1 MKSEEINSTVFKRDA
16 RDLKKLTA
24 QQERVLGLRFGQGRP
39 ATIEEVAYALGLT
52 VRTTRRIESEALRR
66 LRLSALDSVGSG
78 QCDWD
83 EV

>member
-1 MKSEEINSTVFKRDA
+1 MSVPS
-16 RDLKKLTA
+16 
-24 QQERVLGLRFGQGRP
+24 QQELVLRLRFGQGRP
-39 ATIEEVAYALGLT
+39 ATIQQVADALGLT
-52 VRTTRRIESEALRR
+52 VRTARRIEDEALRR

>member
-1 MKSEEINSTVFKRDA
+1 MKN
-16 RDLKKLTA
+16 LTA
-24 QQERVLGLRFGQGRP
+24 QQERVLRLRFGQGRP
-39 ATIEEVAYALGLT
+39 ATIREVADALGLE
-52 VRTTRRIESEALRR
+52 VRTTRRIEGEALRR

>member
-1 MKSEEINSTVFKRDA
+1 MKSEEMNSTLFKRDA

-39 ATIEEVAYALGLT
+39 ATIEEVARALGLT
-52 VRTTRRIESEALRR
+52 ARRIEGEALRR